1 MLHEME
7 WQVKIEGQSKQR
19 ILVTFDPQGELIIF
33 KGQYSIK
40 NNWVDFST
48 DTYPM
53 DITLEGIQ
61 AKIIKVYNQMNDRLK
76 VYDDLNKSFALIK
89 NVEIRNGELA
99 GTIVVTDNSIYGSP
113 VEDRGRDN
121 V

>member
-19 ILVTFDPQGELIIF
+19 ILVTFDPQGETIIF
-33 KGQYSIK
+33 RGQYSIK
-40 NNWVDFST
+40 NNWIDFSS

-61 AKIIKVYNQMNDRLK
+61 AKLVKVYNQMNDRLK

-89 NVEIRNGELA
+89 NVEMRSGEFVS
-99 GTIVVTDNSIYGSP
+99 TTDVDNSVHGSP